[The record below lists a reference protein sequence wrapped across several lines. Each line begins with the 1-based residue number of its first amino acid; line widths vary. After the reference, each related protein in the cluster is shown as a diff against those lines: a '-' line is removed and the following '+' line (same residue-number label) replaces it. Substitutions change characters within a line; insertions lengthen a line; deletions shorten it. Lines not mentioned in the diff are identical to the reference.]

1 MTVKNILYIYKKF
14 NYPSIYLYASN
25 HTAYKERKDM
35 TKEQNEFFQ
44 ELANIQEYCINVAL
58 SKKEKYH
65 DMEELLKDVTCEV
78 VYRIMELLDGYGE
91 GVPRCDIINTVTS
104 KSINEGIELH
114 DKCMNFL
121 ENPFSV
127 TTESERSRVR

>member
-1 MTVKNILYIYKKF
+1 
-14 NYPSIYLYASN
+14 
-25 HTAYKERKDM
+25 M

-44 ELANIQEYCINVAL
+44 ELANIQEYCVNVAL
-58 SKKEKYH
+58 SKKDKYR

-91 GVPRCDIINTVTS
+91 GPRCNIINTVTS

-121 ENPFSV
+121 ANPFCK
-127 TTESERSRVR
+127 TP